1 MNNILVV
8 LLNFCNNLK
17 IFCVDQIYKTNI
29 TFPIAFYFLS
39 SFLYTINIDLFFYC
53 SKMTSGSNNGGS
65 AVSADPAE
73 RRGNALTA
81 LRALCES
88 SALQPYLMQL
98 LTAK

>member
-1 MNNILVV
+1 MVILAK
-8 LLNFCNNLK
+8 LNRQY
-17 IFCVDQIYKTNI
+17 VY
-29 TFPIAFYFLS
+29 
-39 SFLYTINIDLFFYC
+39 
-53 SKMTSGSNNGGS
+53 SKMSSGGNAGGG

-88 SALQPYLMQL
+88 SVLQPYLMQL